1 MFNIFNYQYLTHQ
14 QLRGFNNYVYN
25 SKDTSPLS
33 NYVMH
38 PFWNVVVKLVPIW
51 IAPNVLTFVGFL
63 MTVFN
68 GVLLTIYDP
77 QFYASS
83 DSFPDYSPI
92 PKWVWIV
99 CAVFHFLAHTLDG
112 VDGKQARRTKS
123 SGPLGELMDHGMDSW
138 TSMFIPFCIYSIF
151 GRADYSQSPLHM
163 HFIFLSIYVTFY
175 LSHWE
180 KYSTG
185 ILYLPWSY
193 DATQIA
199 LFVLYIVTFVHGH
212 SFWKFVIFGL
222 NSGQIFEF
230 LSYITCFLF
239 SIPMAFYNVFT
250 CQQPKQPNCW
260 ESFRP
265 LVSMIFLFLFSTFWA
280 VLSPN
285 NILEAEPRTFYLMVG
300 TLFSNISCRLIVSQ
314 MSSTRCQLMN
324 WLLYPLMISTIGSLS
339 WNLKHHELN
348 LLRLNALLLTVFHIH
363 YGICLVRQM
372 CHHLRIYCF
381 SLEKPEYKS
390 PEQENLGKNQ

>member
-1 MFNIFNYQYLTHQ
+1 
-14 QLRGFNNYVYN
+14 
-25 SKDTSPLS
+25 
-33 NYVMH
+33 
-38 PFWNVVVKLVPIW
+38 
-51 IAPNVLTFVGFL
+51 

-230 LSYITCFLF
+230 LSY
-239 SIPMAFYNVFT
+239 S
-250 CQQPKQPNCW
+250 
-260 ESFRP
+260 E
-265 LVSMIFLFLFSTFWA
+265 
-280 VLSPN
+280 
-285 NILEAEPRTFYLMVG
+285 
-300 TLFSNISCRLIVSQ
+300 
-314 MSSTRCQLMN
+314 
-324 WLLYPLMISTIGSLS
+324 
-339 WNLKHHELN
+339 
-348 LLRLNALLLTVFHIH
+348 
-363 YGICLVRQM
+363 
-372 CHHLRIYCF
+372 
-381 SLEKPEYKS
+381 
-390 PEQENLGKNQ
+390 